1 MIGTYVLSSS
11 HMDAYY
17 IKAQK
22 VRRLIA
28 NDFKNAYEKVD
39 VIMLPSTPTAAFG
52 INDNQDDPL
61 TMYLNDIFT
70 IPASLAGLPCASVP
84 AATK

>member
-28 NDFKNAYEKVD
+28 NDFKNAYDGIPLHPDDWKFVT
-39 VIMLPSTPTAAFG
+39 STT
-52 INDNQDDPL
+52 PL
-61 TMYLNDIFT
+61 GLYQARHFT
-70 IPASLAGLPCASVP
+70 YVECDCKYIYF
-84 AATK
+84 K